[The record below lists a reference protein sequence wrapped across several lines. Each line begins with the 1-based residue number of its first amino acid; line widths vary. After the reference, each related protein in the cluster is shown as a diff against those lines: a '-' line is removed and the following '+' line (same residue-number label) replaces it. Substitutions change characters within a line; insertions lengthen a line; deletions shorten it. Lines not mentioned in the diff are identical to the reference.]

1 MGSIWFSKKS
11 FLYFGGVAIILLGGM
26 IVVMS
31 PYHYINYNIA
41 ENVQRPWEIYDASGY
56 YTQVEI
62 SVSLRPS
69 NTTYVFLDLVIMD
82 NVTLE
87 TTFLNM
93 TIGPEHQLVGPDA
106 TIYEYSEIIDL
117 PIGNYTVFFDRID
130 GAGSID
136 FGLNQISD
144 SRLWI
149 VIGGSMN
156 ILGIFMG
163 IAGYFVAG
171 TFLPSDTDTI
181 VAWGYDEDESIQ

>member
-11 FLYFGGVAIILLGGM
+11 FLYFGGVAIILIGGL

-31 PYHYINYNIA
+31 PYHYINYNIS
-41 ENVQRPWEIYDASGY
+41 ENVQRPWEVYDEAGY
-56 YTQVEI
+56 YPQVEI
-62 SVSLRPS
+62 SVSLQPS
-69 NTTYVFLDLVIMD
+69 NATYVYLDLVIMD

-93 TIGPEHQLVGPDA
+93 TVGPEHQLQGPDLI
-106 TIYEYSEIIDL
+106 IYEYSEIIDL
-117 PIGNYTVFFDRID
+117 PVGNYTVFFDRID

-144 SRLWI
+144 SRIWI
-149 VIGGSMN
+149 VTGGSMN

-163 IAGYFVAG
+163 IGGYFVPG

-181 VAWGYDEDESIQ
+181 VEWGYDEQESNQ

>member
-1 MGSIWFSKKS
+1 M
-11 FLYFGGVAIILLGGM
+11 
-26 IVVMS
+26 
-31 PYHYINYNIA
+31 
-41 ENVQRPWEIYDASGY
+41 YDESGY
-56 YTQVEI
+56 YPQVEI

-82 NVTLE
+82 NDTLE

-93 TIGPEHQLVGPDA
+93 TVGPEHQLQGPDSI
-106 TIYEYSEIIDL
+106 IYEYSEIIDL

-136 FGLNQISD
+136 LGLNQISD
-144 SRLWI
+144 SRVWI
-149 VIGGSMN
+149 VTGGSMN

-163 IAGYFVAG
+163 IAGYFVPG

-181 VAWGYDEDESIQ
+181 IEWGYDEQESNQ

>member
-11 FLYFGGVAIILLGGM
+11 FLYFGGVAIILLGGL

-31 PYHYINYNIA
+31 PYHYINYNVS

-56 YTQVEI
+56 YPQVEI

-69 NTTYVFLDLVIMD
+69 NTSYVFLDLVIMD
-82 NVTLE
+82 NDTLE
-87 TTFLNM
+87 TTFLNL
-93 TIGPEHQLVGPDA
+93 TIGPEHQLEGPDSI
-106 TIYEYSEIIDL
+106 IYEYSEIIDL
-117 PIGNYTVFFDRID
+117 PIGNYTIYFDRIE

-144 SRLWI
+144 SRIWI
-149 VIGGSMN
+149 VTGGSMN

-163 IAGYFVAG
+163 IAGYFVPG

-181 VAWGYDEDESIQ
+181 VEWGYDEQESNQ

>member
-1 MGSIWFSKKS
+1 MGSIWFSKKA

-31 PYHYINYNIA
+31 PYHYINYNIGA
-41 ENVQRPWEIYDASGY
+41 IEHRTWEVYDESGY
-56 YTQVEI
+56 YPQVEI

-69 NTTYVFLDLVIMD
+69 NTSYVYLDLVFKNNCT
-82 NVTLE
+82 NV
-87 TTFLNM
+87 TTFLNL
-93 TIGPEHQLVGPDA
+93 TLGPEHQLQGPDSI
-106 TIYEYSEIIDL
+106 IYEYSEIIDL

-130 GAGSID
+130 GAGNID

-144 SRLWI
+144 SRIWI
-149 VIGGSMN
+149 VTGGSMN

-163 IAGYFVAG
+163 IAGYFVPG

-181 VAWGYDEDESIQ
+181 IEWGYDEKESNQ

>member
-41 ENVQRPWEIYDASGY
+41 ENVQRPWEIYDVSGY
-56 YTQVEI
+56 YPQVEI

-69 NTTYVFLDLVIMD
+69 NATYVFLDLVIMD

-93 TIGPEHQLVGPDA
+93 TIGPEHQLVGPDV

-144 SRLWI
+144 SRFWI
-149 VIGGSMN
+149 VTGGSMN
-156 ILGIFMG
+156 ILGIIMG
-163 IAGYFVAG
+163 IAGYFVPG

-181 VAWGYDEDESIQ
+181 VEWGYDEEKSIQ

>member
-41 ENVQRPWEIYDASGY
+41 ENVQKPWEVYDVSGY
-56 YTQVEI
+56 YPQVEI

-69 NTTYVFLDLVIMD
+69 NATYVFLDLVIID

-93 TIGPEHQLVGPDA
+93 TIGPEHQLVGPD
-106 TIYEYSEIIDL
+106 TIIYEYSEIIDL

-163 IAGYFVAG
+163 IAGYFVTG

-181 VAWGYDEDESIQ
+181 VEWGYDEEESTQ

>member
-41 ENVQRPWEIYDASGY
+41 ENVQRPWEIYDVSGY
-56 YTQVEI
+56 YPQVEI

-106 TIYEYSEIIDL
+106 IIYEYSEIIDL

-130 GAGSID
+130 GSGSID

-163 IAGYFVAG
+163 IAGYFAPG

-181 VAWGYDEDESIQ
+181 VEWGYDEEESIQ

>member
-1 MGSIWFSKKS
+1 MGSIWFSKKA

-31 PYHYINYNIA
+31 PYHYINYNIGA
-41 ENVQRPWEIYDASGY
+41 IEHRTWEVYDESGY
-56 YTQVEI
+56 YPQVEI

-69 NTTYVFLDLVIMD
+69 NTSYVYLDLVFKNNCT
-82 NVTLE
+82 NV
-87 TTFLNM
+87 TTFLNL
-93 TIGPEHQLVGPDA
+93 TLGPEHQLQGPD
-106 TIYEYSEIIDL
+106 TIIYEYSEIIDL

-130 GAGSID
+130 GAGNID

-144 SRLWI
+144 SRIWI
-149 VIGGSMN
+149 VTGGSMN

-163 IAGYFVAG
+163 IAGYLVPG

-181 VAWGYDEDESIQ
+181 IEWGYDEQESNQ